1 MLSLLPVVQEEVY
14 EASHTT
20 FDDNSNI
27 YLNEEE
33 KEIYPTTFK
42 EQDDYYLA
50 DRIAKAAACVP
61 KPPSKP

>member
-42 EQDDYYLA
+42 EQDD
-50 DRIAKAAACVP
+50 
-61 KPPSKP
+61 

>member
-27 YLNEEE
+27 HLNEEE

-42 EQDDYYLA
+42 EQDD
-50 DRIAKAAACVP
+50 
-61 KPPSKP
+61 